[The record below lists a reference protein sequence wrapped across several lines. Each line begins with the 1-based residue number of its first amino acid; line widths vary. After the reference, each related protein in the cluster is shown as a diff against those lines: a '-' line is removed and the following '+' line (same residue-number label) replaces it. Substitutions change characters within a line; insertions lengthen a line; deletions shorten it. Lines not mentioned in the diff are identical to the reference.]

1 MTDGSVVDEN
11 WEYQRLRL
19 PKAVSRRK
27 AATVLAV
34 QAEFAGWE
42 LSGVRLYSDGTRKVM
57 LRRRRS
63 AHQLPGLSI

>member
-1 MTDGSVVDEN
+1 MSDGSVVDEN

-19 PKAVSRRK
+19 PSAVSRRN

-42 LSGVRLYSDGTRKVM
+42 LRGVRLYSDGTRKVM
-57 LRRRRS
+57 LRRRRGLG
-63 AHQLPGLSI
+63 QLPGLSI

>member
-1 MTDGSVVDEN
+1 MSDGSVVDEN

-19 PKAVSRRK
+19 PSGVSRRY

-42 LSGVRLYSDGTRKVM
+42 LSRVQLFSDGSRRVM
-57 LRRRRS
+57 LRRHRAL
-63 AHQLPGLSI
+63 AHLPNLST

>member
-1 MTDGSVVDEN
+1 MSDGSVVDD

-19 PKAVSRRK
+19 PRAVSRRN

-57 LRRRRS
+57 LRRRRGS
-63 AHQLPGLSI
+63 AQLPGLSV

>member
-1 MTDGSVVDEN
+1 MTDGPVVDDN

-19 PKAVSRRK
+19 PSAVSRRN
-27 AATVLAV
+27 AATLLAV

-42 LSGVRLYSDGTRKVM
+42 LSRVKLYSDGTRKVM

-63 AHQLPGLSI
+63 SRRLPGLSV